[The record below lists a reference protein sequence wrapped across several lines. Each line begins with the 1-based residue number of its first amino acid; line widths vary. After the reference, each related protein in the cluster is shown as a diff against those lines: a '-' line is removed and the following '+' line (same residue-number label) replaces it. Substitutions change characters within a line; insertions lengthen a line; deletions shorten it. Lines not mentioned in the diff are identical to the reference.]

1 MSLRDLLNKFFLKF
15 FYKNDLF
22 ECKKPFLAE
31 IKLRITNIKLKIEI
45 KLKNTGFYGDFS
57 AF

>member
-1 MSLRDLLNKFFLKF
+1 MILGNLNNKIVLNF
-15 FYKNDLF
+15 FYKNHLF
-22 ECKKPFLAE
+22 DRKTQFLAE
-31 IKLRITNIKLKIEI
+31 IKLRISNIKLNITI